1 MSEYICDACGV
12 DLEVAD
18 GTTKEQV
25 RIKPCITCNEES
37 SDHGYQMGY
46 EASEEKHTEQ
56 CDVSDD

>member
-37 SDHGYQMGY
+37 AAQGREDGYDSGY
-46 EASEEKHTEQ
+46 ETAENE
-56 CDVSDD
+56 CSD

>member
-1 MSEYICDACGV
+1 MPEYICDACGV

-37 SDHGYQMGY
+37 AKQGCEDAYQDGFSDA
-46 EASEEKHTEQ
+46 ENE
-56 CDVSDD
+56 CDD